1 MFLWRTLRGSGSGT
15 GKGRSQAR
23 NRAGSDHGCLKEN
36 CSILHGSS
44 ADSRHTSTP
53 RISSRKVTKL
63 LYVTPVGHWS
73 RAVWRGAMLN
83 SQARGL
89 QWTPPKISKRKDP
102 GVRTLFAKGVF
113 ENYEWKVDFTLSFM
127 LFQTIMLFNRKIH
140 LYYKYKLPCL
150 KSASPGKQ
158 VSCFPRWKRRLLNNL
173 EEPSF
178 QQVGTVHTTSSDAQ
192 FPSPALV
199 VQT

>member
-1 MFLWRTLRGSGSGT
+1 MGL
-15 GKGRSQAR
+15 GREGAR
-23 NRAGSDHGCLKEN
+23 QGIVQDQITR
-36 CSILHGSS
+36 
-44 ADSRHTSTP
+44 
-53 RISSRKVTKL
+53 
-63 LYVTPVGHWS
+63 
-73 RAVWRGAMLN
+73 VWRKTAHLYATHLIP
-83 SQARGL
+83 QAYQAVIRHPCQSLVTCCVKWSNDKFLGI
-89 QWTPPKISKRKDP
+89 WITEWAPPKISKRQDP

-113 ENYEWKVDFTLSFM
+113 ENYEWKVDFTLSFV
-127 LFQTIMLFNRKIH
+127 LFQTITLFNRKIH

-158 VSCFPRWKRRLLNNL
+158 VSCFPRWKRLLLNNL

-192 FPSPALV
+192 FPSLEPV